1 MTVTIK
7 GMATIAKPK
16 QTNCNKTKEYN
27 GKTCSC
33 LRNKKLAI

>member
-27 GKTCSC
+27 GKHAHVNEI
-33 LRNKKLAI
+33 RN